1 MHDIFLNIQ
10 SLYFNTPSFQ
20 LIRTSIESSLYKE
33 KVRIRC
39 YGLGDDNKN
48 VFLEIKKK
56 FDKIVY
62 KRRIELKLSS
72 VFSFLNGNK
81 KELTQIEKE
90 ILYLFSFYKD
100 LSPKVLLLY
109 DRTAFVDTSS
119 DLRITFDKNV
129 RFRLNDINLRHQM
142 NGENIFNNG
151 GVLSEVK
158 TSA

>member
-1 MHDIFLNIQ
+1 MKKLKAYLAAPIFTERDRM
-10 SLYFNTPSFQ
+10 FN
-20 LIRTSIESSLYKE
+20 
-33 KVRIRC
+33 
-39 YGLGDDNKN
+39 
-48 VFLEIKKK
+48 
-56 FDKIVY
+56 
-62 KRRIELKLSS
+62 
-72 VFSFLNGNK
+72 SFL
-81 KELTQIEKE
+81 EKE